1 MRWQLGERRQG
12 RGDAPHPALLEILT
26 GVRAL
31 MKQGC
36 ALADI
41 AVVMRSTAD
50 LSAPIGCTH
59 GVPQ

>member
-12 RGDAPHPALLEILT
+12 HGDAPHPALLEILT
-26 GVRAL
+26 GVGAP

-41 AVVMRSTAD
+41 AVVMRSVAD
-50 LSAPIGCTH
+50 LSALIGCTH